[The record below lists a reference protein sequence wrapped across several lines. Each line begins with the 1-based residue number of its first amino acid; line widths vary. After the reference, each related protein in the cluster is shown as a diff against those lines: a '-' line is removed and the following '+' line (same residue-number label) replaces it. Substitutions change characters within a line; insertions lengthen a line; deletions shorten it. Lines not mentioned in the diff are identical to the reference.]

1 MMATVCMWEQGCAC
15 VLGHSVVMCI
25 FVCLCVPVGTIP
37 EVLTEQLQCAAG
49 DNDVPVR
56 VTSK

>member
-25 FVCLCVPVGTIP
+25 FVCVYLWVQSQKYLLSNFS
-37 EVLTEQLQCAAG
+37 VLLETMMYQ
-49 DNDVPVR
+49 
-56 VTSK
+56 